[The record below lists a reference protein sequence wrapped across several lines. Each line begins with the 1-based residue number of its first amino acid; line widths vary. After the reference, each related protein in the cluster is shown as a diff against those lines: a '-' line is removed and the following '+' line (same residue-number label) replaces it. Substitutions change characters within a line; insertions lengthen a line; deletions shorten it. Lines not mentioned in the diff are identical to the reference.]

1 MATWSP
7 PSSNARVGFD
17 AETFKKL
24 VARFDSNHT
33 GEAETAFRKAMLM
46 CVQAQTRFCDAAT
59 EVYGTTTHA
68 AELETE
74 MASLKELLEQRERQG
89 AVLADARDRLEQEFV
104 AYRSRAEQELT
115 RLRRKAGPQIGQI
128 CRGCQ
133 WKLVTLAIISGW
145 PIARLWF
152 SGQVSFSTFGLADTE
167 PWQNTAGGVLLTA
180 TPLLA
185 VLCRWRWLVFKRK
198 HSWVSWT
205 DNDIYRRAAARWNAL
220 LQRLRLT

>member
-1 MATWSP
+1 MTTWSP

-33 GEAETAFRKAMLM
+33 GEAETAFRKAMLI
-46 CVQAQTRFCDAAT
+46 CVQAQMRFCDAAT
-59 EVYGTTTHA
+59 EAYGTTTRR

-74 MASLKELLEQRERQG
+74 LASMKELLEQRERQG
-89 AVLADARDRLEQEFV
+89 AALADARDRLEQEF
-104 AYRSRAEQELT
+104 ATYRGRAEQELA

-133 WKLVTLAIISGW
+133 WKLVALAVVAGL
-145 PIARLWF
+145 PIARVWF
-152 SGQVSFSTFGLADTE
+152 SDQVSLSTFGLADTE
-167 PWQNTAGGVLLTA
+167 PWQNTACGVLLA
-180 TPLLA
+180 AAPLLA

-220 LQRLRLT
+220 LQRLTLT